1 MIGYDSADFVNAA
14 RSILRGNGYIG
25 QGTLFWGP
33 LFSINILLSYLIIGD
48 WFLAGKILTLFCS
61 IIYLIFSF
69 YNLKLIW
76 NEKIALL
83 TVMILSLTSTITL
96 YSSIIANQMIFSALC
111 SIGFYFLL
119 KSNFYSQT
127 ENNNKRKDYIQLS
140 ISGLFF
146 GLASLTRYDG
156 YVIFISVLAYIFWRS
171 IKTLKLKIACRKS
184 LVFSAVFFL
193 IQTPWY
199 LINLI
204 TYKTILYEKNY
215 LNFALYYYQREDLF
229 WTIYSRQFSSYVDVL
244 INFPLISHIEH
255 IFHNIILFLNDIIY
269 FIPFIMVS
277 IFFIPKILKEHKD
290 STYLNLLI
298 IIPFFI
304 SHLISLTK
312 FRFFIVILP
321 FAYSFILMLLFY
333 FIKYLQA
340 KKNTKKIFQSIEE
353 NKRLFNICITILI
366 ILIFSFQPKNYINV
380 VDLYHRDSNLDNE
393 IDPVFVSRILF
404 PRFNSNDSIM
414 TIHPTYGYY
423 TGLNFIGLQ
432 TIPNLT
438 LKERILSKTITSA
451 YYMNLNLS
459 LKDNNEIPEIIPN
472 YLIIDLLVAKKLPEI
487 AYLFNPTIEIPN
499 YLYQIAHNEKAII
512 YGINAQILELN
523 N

>member
-1 MIGYDSADFVNAA
+1 
-14 RSILRGNGYIG
+14 
-25 QGTLFWGP
+25 
-33 LFSINILLSYLIIGD
+33 
-48 WFLAGKILTLFCS
+48 
-61 IIYLIFSF
+61 
-69 YNLKLIW
+69 
-76 NEKIALL
+76 
-83 TVMILSLTSTITL
+83 
-96 YSSIIANQMIFSALC
+96 
-111 SIGFYFLL
+111 
-119 KSNFYSQT
+119 
-127 ENNNKRKDYIQLS
+127 
-140 ISGLFF
+140 
-146 GLASLTRYDG
+146 
-156 YVIFISVLAYIFWRS
+156 
-171 IKTLKLKIACRKS
+171 
-184 LVFSAVFFL
+184 
-193 IQTPWY
+193 
-199 LINLI
+199 
-204 TYKTILYEKNY
+204 
-215 LNFALYYYQREDLF
+215 
-229 WTIYSRQFSSYVDVL
+229 
-244 INFPLISHIEH
+244 
-255 IFHNIILFLNDIIY
+255 
-269 FIPFIMVS
+269 
-277 IFFIPKILKEHKD
+277 
-290 STYLNLLI
+290 
-298 IIPFFI
+298 
-304 SHLISLTK
+304 
-312 FRFFIVILP
+312 
-321 FAYSFILMLLFY
+321 MLLFY